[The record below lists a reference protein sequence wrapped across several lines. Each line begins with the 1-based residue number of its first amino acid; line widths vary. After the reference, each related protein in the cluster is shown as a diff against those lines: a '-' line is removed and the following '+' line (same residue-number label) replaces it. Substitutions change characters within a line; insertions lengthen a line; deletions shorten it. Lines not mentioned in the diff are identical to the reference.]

1 MVLTLTLYCT
11 PDNRAIPSIVVSC
24 LVSLPCIALRTI
36 DCWIV
41 KQAMFAY
48 VNLESVHGTNQ
59 Y

>member
-1 MVLTLTLYCT
+1 LYCT

-48 VNLESVHGTNQ
+48 VNLTRIRSWNQSVLSN
-59 Y
+59 

>member
-1 MVLTLTLYCT
+1 
-11 PDNRAIPSIVVSC
+11 VVSC

-48 VNLESVHGTNQ
+48 VNLTRIRSWNQSVLSN
-59 Y
+59 